1 METEKVKLE
10 NKISR
15 IIEEDNNC
23 SSHFEY
29 NSVEDK
35 TEVTL
40 ITYNPIHHEQ
50 FVLKKEIAANPEQG
64 LQKMLEYLE
73 HIRQNQNTYT
83 LIWLKRGENKTR
95 TSYFSGKDMKE
106 VLEKFY
112 HNKDRENYIIYEMK
126 LNPES

>member
-29 NSVEDK
+29 NQINGK
-35 TEVTL
+35 TEVTI
-40 ITYNPIHHEQ
+40 ITYNPLHHEQ
-50 FVLKKEIAANPEQG
+50 FVLKKEYAPNPESG
-64 LQKMLEYLE
+64 LKRILEYLE
-73 HIRQNQNTYT
+73 NTRKFQNTYT
-83 LIWLKRGENKTR
+83 LVWLKKGESKTR
-95 TSYFSGKDMKE
+95 TSYFSGSDMKD

-112 HNKDRENYIIYEMK
+112 HNKNSEDYIIYEIK

>member
-15 IIEEDNNC
+15 IIEEDNSC
-23 SSHFEY
+23 STHFEY
-29 NSVEDK
+29 QKRNGE
-35 TEVTL
+35 TELTI

-50 FVLKKEIAANPEQG
+50 FVLKKENADSVEHA
-64 LQKMLEYLE
+64 LKKVLEYLE
-73 HIRQNQNTYT
+73 NSRKQQNTYT
-83 LIWLKRGENKTR
+83 LVWLRKGENKTQ
-95 TSYFSGKDMKE
+95 TSYFSGSDMKD

-112 HNKDRENYIIYEMK
+112 HNKESEDYIIYEIK

>member
-10 NKISR
+10 NKISK

-29 NSVEDK
+29 NSVNGK
-35 TEVTL
+35 TEVTI

-50 FVLKKEIAANPEQG
+50 FVLKKEVAESYESALKKI
-64 LQKMLEYLE
+64 LDFLENT
-73 HIRQNQNTYT
+73 RKNQNTYT
-83 LIWLKRGENKTR
+83 LVWLKKGENKTR
-95 TSYFSGKDMKE
+95 RSYFTGSDMKD

-112 HNKDRENYIIYEMK
+112 HNKTSEDYIIYEIK